1 MSDANPTRPEST
13 LSTLQP
19 DPMWSAAAY
28 EDAVDALGADGLVFR
43 IWGGD
48 WCGDCRQ
55 QLPGFAAALEAAGVP
70 DERIHAHAV
79 EREDG
84 EKVGEGIEEYGIE
97 LIPTVIVERRGE
109 EIARFVES
117 EDRPLAVYLAEAIEA
132 AE

>member
-1 MSDANPTRPEST
+1 MSDASRPEST

-19 DPMWSAAAY
+19 DPMWDGAAY
-28 EDAVDALGADGLVFR
+28 EDAVDALGTEGLTFR

-97 LIPTVIVERRGE
+97 LIPTVIVEKEGQ

-117 EDRPLAVYLAEAIEA
+117 EDRPIAVYLGEAIEGSS
-132 AE
+132 

>member
-1 MSDANPTRPEST
+1 MSESPPEST
-13 LSTLQP
+13 LATLEP
-19 DPMWSAAAY
+19 DPVWDAESHG
-28 EDAVDALGADGLVFR
+28 DAVDALGTEGLVFR

-55 QLPGFAAALEAAGVP
+55 QLPAFAAALEAAGVP

-79 EREDG
+79 ERENG

-97 LIPTVIVERRGE
+97 LIPTVIVEKDGE

-117 EDRPLAVYLAEAIEA
+117 EDRPIAQYLADAIEN

>member
-1 MSDANPTRPEST
+1 MANAETDAPEST

-19 DPMWSAAAY
+19 DPTWSAEAH
-28 EDAVDALGADGLVFR
+28 EETVDALAADGLTFR

-55 QLPGFAAALEAAGVP
+55 QLPAFAAALEAAGVP
-70 DERIHAHAV
+70 NERIHAHAV
-79 EREDG
+79 ERVDG

-97 LIPTVIVERRGE
+97 LIPTVIVERDGE

-117 EDRPLAVYLAEAIEA
+117 EDRPIAVYLADALSE
-132 AE
+132 